1 MNPEYTK
8 KLLKQNWELL
18 ITSLESLS
26 KSVLKCS
33 SIGVKI
39 EYSFEEME
47 SIDSLTSKFA
57 RISDIYS
64 QKIIRG
70 IWALLHEPYE
80 PFIDLMNTAEKAE
93 IIISSESMLQIRDL
107 RNQIAHEYLPE
118 AIKDLLH
125 EVLEK
130 YPVLKENIYQTK
142 YFLKQRGWL

>member
-1 MNPEYTK
+1 MTKNYTK
-8 KLLKQNWELL
+8 ELLKQNWELL
-18 ITSLESLS
+18 ITSQESLS
-26 KSVLKCS
+26 KSVFKCS
-33 SIGVKI
+33 SIGVKT

-57 RISDIYS
+57 RISDIYT

-70 IWALLHEPYE
+70 IWVLLHEPFS
-80 PFIDLMNTAEKAE
+80 PFIDMMNTAEKAE

-130 YPVLKENIYQTK
+130 YPVLKENIDQTK